1 MVVSGKGRASFLQVF
16 SPREA
21 VHAPVDLPKA
31 TQRLTALSR
40 LNGFLIKRTYKVEG
54 GQWQGGKGKVK
65 CKETGGWT

>member
-1 MVVSGKGRASFLQVF
+1 MVVSGKGRARFLQVF

-31 TQRLTALSR
+31 AQRLTALSR

-54 GQWQGGKGKVK
+54 GAMAGRKRKS
-65 CKETGGWT
+65 